1 MNRVR
6 RLSCIMLALLCANGA
21 TATQITPRVVGGQT
35 AASHA
40 WPYILHIVD
49 DRGSNLADFHICGG
63 GYLGDG
69 IAVTARHCVFPERIL
84 SQKVCI
90 GNQNTLNRNNCYA
103 ITDYRLFKDDEAAAL
118 TGTSQISG
126 DIALLKLASVPS
138 LMPMLPLPT
147 ATEDS
152 AIADGDRLTVL
163 GYGSTSY
170 TSYQPSTELL
180 QRDVTATS
188 STKCASGLGLTSDKL
203 PQDSLCSTANAVGS
217 APGDSGTPIL
227 FWRNGQPI
235 SAGLVSD
242 GINLTTRYVRYPL
255 YYTWLSQVAREFRQS
270 NTADTRHYHLIT
282 DEATPT
288 LTLPLRN
295 WNNATASLTVAP
307 DSADSGLTIADGQC
321 QNLAPMATCDLT
333 VTLAPGIRGRQQQT
347 LTYQIGS
354 WQQQLTII
362 SDSAR
367 ALSPP
372 ASWSVPDSRWWTS
385 NHGTPWVA
393 QNLSDSIETLTL
405 DNLVEGDYSELA
417 TQVTGPGTLFFTLDT
432 AATGNLAGV
441 MIKVDDKEQRTLNN
455 DCLIRGYSLTI
466 PTGSHKISWLG
477 YNHSGS
483 TADSL
488 ATLGD
493 VRWPDGAS
501 YNADPSCSLRMP
513 ANTNPSNDVVKS
525 NSDSG
530 GGSISWP
537 LLGLLAGLTYWR
549 RRPL

>member
-1 MNRVR
+1 M
-6 RLSCIMLALLCANGA
+6 LSPLLLALLASGTVSASTAA
-21 TATQITPRVVGGQT
+21 TRVVDGQT
-35 AASHA
+35 AATNA
-40 WPYILHIVD
+40 WPYIMHIVD
-49 DRGSNLADFHICGG
+49 DRESSLMGRHYCGG

-69 IAVTARHCVFPERIL
+69 IAVTARHCVFTDRIL

-90 GNQNTLNRNNCYA
+90 GNQHTLNRNNCYA

-138 LMPMLPLPT
+138 LMPLLPLPT
-147 ATEDS
+147 EAEDS

-170 TSYQPSTELL
+170 ASYQPSTQLL

-188 STKCASGLGLTSDKL
+188 TAKCATGLGLTTDKL
-203 PQDSLCSTANAVGS
+203 PLDSLCSTANAVGS
-217 APGDSGTPIL
+217 APGDSGTPIM

-255 YYTWLSQVAREFRQS
+255 YYTWLSQVASEFRQS
-270 NTADTRHYHLIT
+270 NTASTRYYHLIT
-282 DEATPT
+282 DEAAPT

-333 VTLAPGIRGRQQQT
+333 VTLAPAISGRQQHT

-362 SDSAR
+362 ADSASE
-367 ALSPP
+367 LSPP

-385 NHGTPWVA
+385 NHGTPWQA
-393 QNLSDSIETLTL
+393 ATGSEQLNLTELAD
-405 DNLVEGDYSELA
+405 GDYSELV
-417 TQVTGPGTLFFTLDT
+417 TQVTGPGTLSFTLNT

-441 MIKVDDKEQRTLNN
+441 MVKVDDKEQRILNN
-455 DCLIRGYSLTI
+455 DCLLQGYSLTI
-466 PTGSHKISWLG
+466 PAGSHKISWLG
-477 YNHSGS
+477 YNHSGA
-483 TADSL
+483 TAGSL
-488 ATLGD
+488 ANLGD

-501 YNADPSCSLRMP
+501 YNADPSCSLRTS
-513 ANTNPSNDVVKS
+513 ANTNPSNDMVES

-530 GGSISWP
+530 GGSVSWP
-537 LLGLLAGLTYWR
+537 VLGLLAGLAFWR
-549 RRPL
+549 RRSV

>member
-1 MNRVR
+1 MNRVW
-6 RLSCIMLALLCANGA
+6 RLSCVMLALLCANGT
-21 TATQITPRVVGGQT
+21 TAAQITPRVVGGQT
-35 AASHA
+35 AATHA
-40 WPYILHIVD
+40 WPYIMHIVD
-49 DRGSNLADFHICGG
+49 DRGSNLANFHICGG

-90 GNQNTLNRNNCYA
+90 GNQHALNRNNCYA
-103 ITDYRLFKDDEAAAL
+103 ITDYRLFKDEDAAAL

-126 DIALLKLASVPS
+126 DIALLQLASLPS

-147 ATEDS
+147 TEQDSSIATGE
-152 AIADGDRLTVL
+152 RLTAL

-170 TSYQPSTELL
+170 TSYQPSSWL
-180 QRDVTATS
+180 QQLDITA
-188 STKCASGLGLTSDKL
+188 ASKAECTGAFGDGKGNLDL
-203 PQDSLCSTANAVGS
+203 DSLCSEKAMVGS

-242 GINLTTRYVRYPL
+242 GVNNITRYVRYPL
-255 YYTWLSQVAREFRQS
+255 YYSWLAQVASEFRQS
-270 NTADTRHYHLIT
+270 NTANTRYYHLIT
-282 DEATPT
+282 NEAAPT

-295 WNNATASLTVAP
+295 WNNTTASLTATP
-307 DSADSGLTIADGQC
+307 DSTSSGLTIAAGQC

-333 VTLAPGIRGRQQQT
+333 VTLAPAISGRQQHT
-347 LTYQIGS
+347 LTYQIGN

-362 SDSAR
+362 ADSASE
-367 ALSPP
+367 LSPP
-372 ASWSVPDSRWWTS
+372 ASWSVPESRWWTS

-393 QNLSDSIETLTL
+393 KNLSDSIETLTL
-405 DNLVEGDYSELA
+405 DHLVESDYSELA

-441 MIKVDDKEQRTLNN
+441 MIKVDDKEQRILNN
-455 DCLIRGYSLTI
+455 DCLLRGYSLSI
-466 PTGSHKISWLG
+466 PAGSHKISWLG

-501 YNADPSCSLRMP
+501 YNADPSCSLRTP
-513 ANTNPSNDVVKS
+513 ANTNPSNDMVKS

-530 GGSISWP
+530 GGSASWP
-537 LLGLLAGLTYWR
+537 LLGLLAGLAFWR
-549 RRPL
+549 RHSL

>member
-1 MNRVR
+1 M
-6 RLSCIMLALLCANGA
+6 LSPLLLALLASGTVSASTAA
-21 TATQITPRVVGGQT
+21 TRVVGGQT
-35 AASHA
+35 AATNA
-40 WPYILHIVD
+40 WPYIMHIVED
-49 DRGSNLADFHICGG
+49 KGSNLMDFHICGG

-69 IAVTARHCVFPERIL
+69 IAVTARHCVFTDRIL

-90 GNQNTLNRNNCYA
+90 GNQHTLNRNNCYA

-138 LMPMLPLPT
+138 LMPLLPLPT
-147 ATEDS
+147 EAEDS

-170 TSYQPSTELL
+170 ASYQPSTQLL

-188 STKCASGLGLTSDKL
+188 TAKCATGLGLTSDKL
-203 PQDSLCSTANAVGS
+203 PLDSLCSTANAVGS

-333 VTLAPGIRGRQQQT
+333 VTLAPAISGRQEHT

-362 SDSAR
+362 ADSASE
-367 ALSPP
+367 LSPP

-385 NHGTPWVA
+385 NHGTPWQA
-393 QNLSDSIETLTL
+393 ATGSEQLNLTELAD
-405 DNLVEGDYSELA
+405 GDYSELA
-417 TQVTGPGTLFFTLDT
+417 TQVTGPGTLSFTLNT
-432 AATGNLAGV
+432 APTGNLAGV
-441 MIKVDDKEQRTLNN
+441 MIKVDDKEQRILNN
-455 DCLIRGYSLTI
+455 DCLLQGYSLTI
-466 PTGSHKISWLG
+466 PAGSHKISWLG
-477 YNHSGS
+477 YNHSGA
-483 TADSL
+483 TAGSL
-488 ATLGD
+488 ANLGD

-501 YNADPSCSLRMP
+501 YNADPSCSLRTP
-513 ANTNPSNDVVKS
+513 ANTNPSNDMVES

-537 LLGLLAGLTYWR
+537 VLGLLAGLACWR
-549 RRPL
+549 RRSV

>member
-1 MNRVR
+1 M
-6 RLSCIMLALLCANGA
+6 LSPLLLALLASGTVSASTAA
-21 TATQITPRVVGGQT
+21 TRVVGGQT
-35 AASHA
+35 AATNA
-40 WPYILHIVD
+40 WPYIMHIVED
-49 DRGSNLADFHICGG
+49 KGSNLMDFHICGG

-69 IAVTARHCVFPERIL
+69 IAVTARHCVFTDRIL

-90 GNQNTLNRNNCYA
+90 GNQHTLNRNNCYA
-103 ITDYRLFKDDEAAAL
+103 ITDYRLFKDGEAAAL

-138 LMPMLPLPT
+138 LMPLLPLPT
-147 ATEDS
+147 EAEDS

-170 TSYQPSTELL
+170 TSYQPSTQLL

-188 STKCASGLGLTSDKL
+188 TAKCATGLGLTTDKL
-203 PQDSLCSTANAVGS
+203 PLDSLCSTANAVGS

-255 YYTWLSQVAREFRQS
+255 YYTWLSQVASEFRQS
-270 NTADTRHYHLIT
+270 NTASTRYYHLIT
-282 DEATPT
+282 DEAAPT

-307 DSADSGLTIADGQC
+307 DSADSGLTIAEGQC

-333 VTLAPGIRGRQQQT
+333 VTLAPAISGRQQHT

-362 SDSAR
+362 ADSASE
-367 ALSPP
+367 LSPP

-385 NHGTPWVA
+385 NHGTPWQA
-393 QNLSDSIETLTL
+393 ATGSEQLNLTELAD
-405 DNLVEGDYSELA
+405 GDYSELA
-417 TQVTGPGTLFFTLDT
+417 TQVTGPGTLSFTLNT

-441 MIKVDDKEQRTLNN
+441 MVKVDDKEQRILNN
-455 DCLIRGYSLTI
+455 DCLLQGYSLTI
-466 PTGSHKISWLG
+466 PAGSHKISWLG
-477 YNHSGS
+477 YNHSGA
-483 TADSL
+483 TAGSL
-488 ATLGD
+488 ANLGD

-501 YNADPSCSLRMP
+501 YNADPSCSLRTS
-513 ANTNPSNDVVKS
+513 ANTNPSNDMVES

-530 GGSISWP
+530 GGSVSWP
-537 LLGLLAGLTYWR
+537 VLGLLAGLAFWR
-549 RRPL
+549 RRSV